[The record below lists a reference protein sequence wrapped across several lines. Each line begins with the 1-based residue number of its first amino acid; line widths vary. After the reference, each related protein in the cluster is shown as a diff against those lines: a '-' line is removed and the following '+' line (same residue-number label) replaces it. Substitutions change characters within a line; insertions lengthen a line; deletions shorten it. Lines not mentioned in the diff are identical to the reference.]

1 MEDRLNLREFQMRL
15 AERLKSSGDRKAMAD
30 RLGFVAGGRHWLVS
44 LDQVGEVVTVNR
56 LARAPWTKPWFLGVA
71 AVRGAI
77 YGCTDLAAF
86 LDVGHSP
93 QRSEIRLLLANPR
106 FNANAAFRIDQVLG
120 LRNVAE
126 MQQINSPSEARPWQ
140 GASFEDASGIVWQEL
155 VFENLLG
162 SPDFLQVA
170 A

>member
-1 MEDRLNLREFQMRL
+1 MEDRLNLREFQLRL
-15 AERLKSSGDRKAMAD
+15 AERLKSTGEGKPMAD
-30 RLGFVAGGRHWLVS
+30 RLGFVAGERHWLVL
-44 LDQVGEVVTVNR
+44 LDQVGEVVTVSR
-56 LARAPWTKPWFLGVA
+56 LARAPWTQPWFIGVA

-86 LDVGHSP
+86 LGAGQAV

-106 FNANAAFRIDQVLG
+106 FNSNAAFRIDQVLG

-126 MQQINSPSEARPWQ
+126 MQQISPPTKAKPWE
-140 GASFEDASGIVWQEL
+140 GASYEDASGVVWQEL

-162 SPDFLQVA
+162 SPEFLQVA